1 MATLLFLAFLV
12 LFYKAIKRGAT
23 AARSKAKT
31 SRTVGTVTAASR
43 NLATLEA
50 LQAQRD
56 ELAEQL
62 EIINVALDAAPPEVK
77 RLRWMK
83 ERARVYGNLATVE
96 SKIARLIG

>member
-12 LFYKAIKRGAT
+12 LFCKSIKRGA
-23 AARSKAKT
+23 AVARSRAKARHT
-31 SRTVGTVTAASR
+31 AGTVTAAPR

-56 ELAEQL
+56 ELTEQL
-62 EIINVALDAAPPEVK
+62 EIINTVLDAVPPEAK

-83 ERARVYGNLATVE
+83 ERSRVYGQLATVE
-96 SKIARLIG
+96 SKIYKLIH